1 MTESGPREGLPLQ
14 ASQMPRQG
22 RHGLVGLLLEPG
34 LGSTTILRF
43 LPCCLALASVAARPG
58 SRSAEL
64 RVPATETASRAN
76 ATLNPREPHHR
87 PDPEQL
93 RPGRG
98 TGGRRISLQT
108 QDEAPDRG
116 LAHGTRIRP
125 FGRAASGGAGPSSP
139 PDQGPGLRSDRGA
152 DAAGRLRKST
162 VARRTVSWPAQS
174 APQGSPHPQ

>member
-64 RVPATETASRAN
+64 HVPATETATRVN
-76 ATLNPREPHHR
+76 ATLNP
-87 PDPEQL
+87 
-93 RPGRG
+93 
-98 TGGRRISLQT
+98 IASLIT
-108 QDEAPDRG
+108 VPIRNNFDRV
-116 LAHGTRIRP
+116 
-125 FGRAASGGAGPSSP
+125 
-139 PDQGPGLRSDRGA
+139 
-152 DAAGRLRKST
+152 AGR
-162 VARRTVSWPAQS
+162 V
-174 APQGSPHPQ
+174 GDGFH